1 MPSRLPETG
10 RPGYRAGWLLPAGV
24 VFATAFAGF
33 AFRGFWPVTPSV
45 ASPGP
50 ASASAVPVSTGR
62 VVRTD
67 VAERQVVPGT
77 LGYRGTFSVS
87 NELPAGIITW
97 LPAAGQVIRRGQAL
111 YRIDGQSVT
120 LLYGSIPAWRSF
132 QPGMTPGADV
142 RELNENLIALGF
154 DPDRQIA
161 LGDQFGWATV
171 AAVEL
176 WQRAHGM
183 PETGSIPL
191 GEVAFLPGPLLISAE
206 SASMGGPVGAGN
218 AVLSG
223 TSTTP
228 SVLVSLTP
236 GGPAAR
242 AGDSVLVT
250 LPNGTTTVPGTVT
263 SVGRVATV
271 SAQSAAPAQGAG
283 SSQGSGGT
291 QTPQI
296 PVTIGLRRSSIGS
309 GLDQAPVQVTITEA
323 DDRGVLAVPVT
334 ALLAL
339 PDGSFAVRTAGNPS
353 RLIPVTTHLFDDVA
367 GLVEVTGAGLGA
379 GLTIEVAQG

>member
-1 MPSRLPETG
+1 VL
-10 RPGYRAGWLLPAGV
+10 V
-24 VFATAFAGF
+24 TAVAGF
-33 AFRGFWPVTPSV
+33 TFRGFLPLPSS
-45 ASPGP
+45 AAQSGS
-50 ASASAVPVSTGR
+50 ASASSVPVSTGR

-67 VAERQVVPGT
+67 VAERQAVSGT
-77 LGYRGTFSVS
+77 LGYRGIFSVS

-97 LPAAGQVIRRGQAL
+97 LPAAGRVIRRGQAL

-120 LLYGSIPAWRSF
+120 LLYGSVPAWRSF

-142 RELNENLIALGF
+142 RELDENLIALGF
-154 DPDRQIA
+154 DPDRQITA
-161 LGDQFGWATV
+161 GDQLGWATV
-171 AAVEL
+171 AAIEL

-183 PETGSIPL
+183 PETGSIAL
-191 GEVAFLPGPLLISAE
+191 GEVAFLPGPLLVGSE
-206 SASMGGPVGAGN
+206 SASAGGPAGAGT
-218 AVLSG
+218 AVLGG

-250 LPNGTTTVPGTVT
+250 LPDGTTTVPGTVT

-271 SAQSAAPAQGAG
+271 SAQGAAAAQGTG
-283 SSQGSGGT
+283 SSQSSGGT

-296 PVTIGLRRSSIGS
+296 PVTIGLGRASIGS
-309 GLDQAPVQVTITEA
+309 GLDQAPVQVTITQAE
-323 DDRGVLAVPVT
+323 DRGVLAVPVT
-334 ALLAL
+334 ALLAQ
-339 PDGSFAVRTAGNPS
+339 PDGSYAVRTAGNRS

-367 GLVEVTGAGLGA
+367 GLVEVTGTGLVAGLI
-379 GLTIEVAQG
+379 IEVAQG